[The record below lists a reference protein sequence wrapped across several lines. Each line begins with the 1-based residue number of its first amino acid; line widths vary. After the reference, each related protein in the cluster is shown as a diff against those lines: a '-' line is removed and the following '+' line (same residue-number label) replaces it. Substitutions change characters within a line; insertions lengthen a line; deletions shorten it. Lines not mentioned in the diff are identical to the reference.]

1 MKNDSTL
8 ILTQNDFQT
17 LSGLALTA
25 QKDVAALLE
34 EELDRATIVSAD
46 DLPSDVVTMNSTVRF
61 ADLESK
67 KEMVVTL
74 VYPHEA
80 NTDENKISV
89 LAPIGMA
96 LIGLRIGQ
104 IINWTLPHGK
114 EKIFKIVEVISQPA
128 KN

>member
-17 LSGLALTA
+17 LSGLVSTA
-25 QKDVAALLE
+25 KRDVADLLE
-34 EELDRATIVSAD
+34 EELARATIVSAD
-46 DLPSDVVTMNSTVRF
+46 NLPPDVVTMNSKVRF
-61 ADLESK
+61 IDLDSK

-80 NTDENKISV
+80 DADQNKISV
-89 LAPIGMA
+89 LAPVGMA

-104 IINWTLPHGK
+104 EINWTLPQGK
-114 EKIFKIVEVISQPA
+114 EKSYKIVEVIYQPETA
-128 KN
+128 